1 MTAIKIIVAVL
12 LSLAIGH
19 WLLWRVMRR
28 WISAPKQA
36 QEIEP

>member
-12 LSLAIGH
+12 LALAVGH

-28 WISAPKQA
+28 WIAGLKHA